1 MKKGII
7 FTTIIL
13 VVAAVLAVVF
23 VTLFKERDTDAVADK
38 VISVVDEGYLSE
50 DTDKETIEEYLNYM
64 RYNAG
69 ASTDEVQMSINFY
82 NAYDK
87 LGDFYREHIIF
98 TSYNSTYRA
107 NRDDVIGGFNTATD
121 RAEDMV
127 DYIVSN
133 TAGESESWEA
143 RTWDDVRVMMFEFID
158 ANNRAFVALG
168 NIYPA
173 CGNSLITNND
183 FTTAVLNGINKH
195 LSDYQN
201 ADETTNKN
209 QIATNVNNMV
219 TRYLTDEIFTD
230 PLVYDYLYNATWQSQ
245 IADLTTNGEQSGY
258 YGAFMAGTL

>member
-13 VVAAVLAVVF
+13 VVAAVLTVVF

-64 RYNAG
+64 CSNAG
-69 ASTDEVQMSINFY
+69 ASTDEIEMSINFY
-82 NAYDK
+82 SAYDK

-107 NRDDVIGGFNTATD
+107 NRDDVIGGFNTATNL
-121 RAEDMV
+121 AEDMV

-143 RTWDDVRVMMFEFID
+143 RTWDDVRVMMFEFIE
-158 ANNRAFVALG
+158 ANNRAFIALG

-183 FTTAVLNGINKH
+183 FTTAVLNGINEH
-195 LSDYQN
+195 LSNYQN
-201 ADETTNKN
+201 ADETTDRNK
-209 QIATNVNNMV
+209 IATNVNKMAAE
-219 TRYLTDEIFTD
+219 YLTDE
-230 PLVYDYLYNATWQSQ
+230 LVYGYLYNATWQTQ

>member
-13 VVAAVLAVVF
+13 IVAAILTVVF

-64 RYNAG
+64 RSNAG
-69 ASTDEVQMSINFY
+69 ASTDEVRMSINFY
-82 NAYDK
+82 SAYDK

-143 RTWDDVRVMMFEFID
+143 RTWDDVRVMMFEFIE
-158 ANNRAFVALG
+158 ANNRAFIALG

-173 CGNSLITNND
+173 CGNSEITNND

-201 ADETTNKN
+201 ADETIDKN
-209 QIATNVNNMV
+209 QIATNVNNMA
-219 TRYLTDEIFTD
+219 TKYLTDE
-230 PLVYDYLYNATWQSQ
+230 LVYGYLYNATWQTQ